1 MTAEELVDKWLL
13 LLWKCERTVM
23 FAYAHI
29 CGGGGY
35 QGIVIGGSYVFF
47 PPHGESSKRRWLLI
61 NSVVWRENALEALRC
76 KM

>member
-1 MTAEELVDKWLL
+1 MTAEELVDELLL

-47 PPHGESSKRRWLLI
+47 PLMGNQAKGDG
-61 NSVVWRENALEALRC
+61 C
-76 KM
+76 